1 MAYKLF
7 VRQLFAFLVLS
18 AIFSLQAQRP
28 EPKERGPGRG
38 IKSQLVLKEMNLI
51 NSLQPI
57 NSNQSAIMFW
67 RPQKVGSSTILSLL
81 VSYGYRYNV
90 IPRRKTPIVNSLCIK
105 MAACYL
111 NNMNKS
117 DTVITN
123 VTMHQR
129 RRDYLLDY
137 IKRRA
142 YPRGA
147 VLNELRSNAVT
158 ADDRAESQ
166 HYRIS
171 SSHQVCNLVADVVKE
186 SMQCAFSQ
194 GKIDNTVST
203 YNFSPNN
210 NNAIDV
216 KELFVVRDPLSRAI
230 SVYYFWGELFKMQ
243 RLIKLKLGGRGKLKS
258 EENRERK
265 NRRRGEYRRKLMDEE
280 ISDVYLYS
288 TNIQN
293 TEFLKIDEVKEESN
307 EIKEEIDSVWSTD
320 SSFTDMDDAYS
331 SRDFNRLPCDCNNQ
345 KYDGGSRLLSQNNS
359 VENFESN
366 ENINGIDGNVR
377 IQDGSPIINNNRNLS

>member
-142 YPRGA
+142 
-147 VLNELRSNAVT
+147 
-158 ADDRAESQ
+158 
-166 HYRIS
+166 
-171 SSHQVCNLVADVVKE
+171 
-186 SMQCAFSQ
+186 
-194 GKIDNTVST
+194 
-203 YNFSPNN
+203 
-210 NNAIDV
+210 
-216 KELFVVRDPLSRAI
+216 
-230 SVYYFWGELFKMQ
+230 
-243 RLIKLKLGGRGKLKS
+243 
-258 EENRERK
+258 
-265 NRRRGEYRRKLMDEE
+265 
-280 ISDVYLYS
+280 
-288 TNIQN
+288 
-293 TEFLKIDEVKEESN
+293 
-307 EIKEEIDSVWSTD
+307 
-320 SSFTDMDDAYS
+320 
-331 SRDFNRLPCDCNNQ
+331 
-345 KYDGGSRLLSQNNS
+345 
-359 VENFESN
+359 
-366 ENINGIDGNVR
+366 
-377 IQDGSPIINNNRNLS
+377 